1 MVVPTLPT
9 SSASSSKRLSKAEA
23 AKALG
28 LTSVVEEIGVSCGL
42 EAASVSPA
50 SVHGSSSEESASGGP
65 AGSSAVASLTATYW
79 VDSTKPALCRKFPGH
94 AVQLATMH
102 PGDHGFAVAKFS
114 ASGGQPAEEKQTE
127 IPNLLL
133 QEKFVGKRPAMG
145 LKRPAAALEPDKS
158 VAPEAASMHS
168 EESSMSGGGKFD
180 HGVAAP
186 AVTPVDMGYCIMTYA
201 ATGAVAIRE
210 TKLGKRQ
217 LFQIR
222 NPKKSNAQLKGILE
236 KAREKLL
243 KGEPA
248 EHVKDWAKQA
258 AQ

>member
-1 MVVPTLPT
+1 ML
-9 SSASSSKRLSKAEA
+9 SSWL
-23 AKALG
+23 
-28 LTSVVEEIGVSCGL
+28 
-42 EAASVSPA
+42 
-50 SVHGSSSEESASGGP
+50 
-65 AGSSAVASLTATYW
+65 
-79 VDSTKPALCRKFPGH
+79 
-94 AVQLATMH
+94 
-102 PGDHGFAVAKFS
+102 GDHGFAVAKFS
-114 ASGGQPAEEKQTE
+114 ASGGPPAEEKQTE

-248 EHVKDWAKQA
+248 EQVKDWAKQA